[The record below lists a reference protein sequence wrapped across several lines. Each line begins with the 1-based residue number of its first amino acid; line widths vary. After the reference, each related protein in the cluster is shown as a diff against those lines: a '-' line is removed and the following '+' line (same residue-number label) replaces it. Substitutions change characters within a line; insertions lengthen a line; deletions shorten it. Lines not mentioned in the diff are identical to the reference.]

1 MDTKTNPH
9 PSNFV
14 APALSLSLTL
24 GCCYSYNCQ
33 EIKSS
38 DTHNPPPSS
47 YVIGLTASSQ
57 TAVDSPNSAYHTSIT
72 FPSNYII
79 SATIP
84 TGCVSVSITEVNC
97 TSTGAAQLMVNFASV
112 IAAGVSNPVFES
124 VVVNGETCTVS
135 SSCPVPLLPSS
146 SSSTTTAAPSYVPSV
161 APPSK
166 SSVASPAPIMPS
178 QLPNIGADMP
188 LIPGPDQ
195 VNHSMQHILLGVTI
209 PVLVLMAILGYCLWR
224 RHRNQTTGAF
234 GVLQNKD
241 STYSVGSDPFGEKG
255 AIRYE
260 QAYHRSSITYANEKD
275 FPYGQISTYRPAD
288 AGTGTRPPQY
298 EEHPHLR
305 GLGMTLV
312 DIAPPSTISDATEE
326 EANINYF
333 QGEDDS
339 VERST
344 LSSSGIDSFVHFD
357 HRSMNL
363 TLAALPR
370 PAAALT
376 TSGGAEVSVDGGMT
390 GAQNGNTNMRRSK
403 SIRYPF
409 NANTTNNGASSVTVT
424 ANLQRSVSCASSID
438 STKSQRLRN
447 QLRNN
452 TFQGPLH
459 LQSETVQESQQGQF
473 RPSGRRS
480 AQQKVPLQYG
490 SQTNLRPMQVPAAI
504 TRSVSMVNRPSNNKR
519 GSMLL
524 TSEPLQIRPP
534 RSVHRK
540 PSRET
545 VSSLSRTNSVASN
558 HSLALVE
565 EEIIR
570 SFSSSSS
577 RTRRAPPAPLTLA
590 SSARSL
596 VRPGH
601 DDPVAVVVELG
612 EEEVVVRP
620 RQPKNNNSNNSSQE
634 DLTEVYRR
642 SGGIYGYV

>member
-1 MDTKTNPH
+1 MWPLH
-9 PSNFV
+9 
-14 APALSLSLTL
+14 SLCPTL
-24 GCCYSYNCQ
+24 GCCYSYTCQ

-38 DTHNPPPSS
+38 DTHSPPPTSF
-47 YVIGLTASSQ
+47 VIGLTASSQ
-57 TAVDSPNSAYHTSIT
+57 PAVNSPSSTYHASIT

-79 SATIP
+79 SAIP
-84 TGCVSVSITEVNC
+84 TGCVSVSVSEVNC
-97 TSTGAAQLMVNFASV
+97 TSTSAAQLMANFGTV
-112 IAAGVSNPVFES
+112 IAAGVTNPVFES

-135 SSCPVPLLPSS
+135 SSCPVPLLPPAATSS
-146 SSSTTTAAPSYVPSV
+146 VPSV
-161 APPSK
+161 APPAK
-166 SSVASPAPIMPS
+166 SSVVPSAPVMPS
-178 QLPNIGADMP
+178 QLPNNGDNGTDMP
-188 LIPGPDQ
+188 LIPEPDQ
-195 VNHSMQHILLGVTI
+195 ANHSMQHILLGVTI

-224 RHRNQTTGAF
+224 RHRNQPSRAF
-234 GVLQNKD
+234 GVLHDKD

-255 AIRYE
+255 AMRYE
-260 QAYHRSSITYANEKD
+260 AYHRSSTAYANEKD
-275 FPYGQISTYRPAD
+275 FPYGQVSAYQPTD
-288 AGTGTRPPQY
+288 AGMGTRPPQY

-312 DIAPPSTISDATEE
+312 DIAPPSSISDATEE
-326 EANINYF
+326 GANINYF

-339 VERST
+339 VERSF
-344 LSSSGIDSFVHFD
+344 LSSSDIDSFVHFD
-357 HRSMNL
+357 HRSMDL
-363 TLAALPR
+363 ALAALSR

-376 TSGGAEVSVDGGMT
+376 TSGGAEVSIDGGMT
-390 GAQNGNTNMRRSK
+390 GAQDGNTNMQRSK

-409 NANTTNNGASSVTVT
+409 NANTTNNGPSSVTVT
-424 ANLQRSVSCASSID
+424 ANLQRSASCVSSID

-452 TFQGPLH
+452 NFQGPLH
-459 LQSETVQESQQGQF
+459 LQSEAVQELQKGQF
-473 RPSGRRS
+473 RPSGRQS
-480 AQQKVPLQYG
+480 SQQKVPLQYG
-490 SQTNLRPMQVPAAI
+490 SQTSLRPMQVPAPI
-504 TRSVSMVNRPSNNKR
+504 TRSVSMVNRPTNNHKR

-524 TSEPLQIRPP
+524 TSEPLQVRPP

-545 VSSLSRTNSVASN
+545 VSGLSRTSSVASN
-558 HSLALVE
+558 QSLALVE

-577 RTRRAPPAPLTLA
+577 KTRRAPPAPLALA

-601 DDPVAVVVELG
+601 DDPVAAVVELG

-620 RQPKNNNSNNSSQE
+620 RQPKNRNNSSE
-634 DLTEVYRR
+634 EGLTGVYRR